1 MNTKRKLQ
9 SLVWI
14 AGILFVLLASVT
26 TGALAKSD
34 NHVASAP
41 LGGQVVPAGNVIN
54 GYSLAE
60 AAAAT
65 SYFNTGPRTK
75 DTLPEDF
82 PFQILYIKPDG
93 STNFSVG
100 AGRMFYVPVIFSDDT
115 DLQYWPLFPDVTN
128 PAAVSA
134 YYFDPAQLGG
144 DYFRIIVDGQV
155 TDLGPEYAVG
165 AVTPG
170 LPSGGNNYTVV
181 AAFLTRLPK
190 GMHTV
195 TIAAHLSGAF
205 ILGAFGGP
213 YEFEI
218 PYTVVVK

>member
-1 MNTKRKLQ
+1 MNIKRKLQ

-26 TGALAKSD
+26 TPTLAKND
-34 NHVASAP
+34 DQLASAP
-41 LGGQVVPAGNVIN
+41 LGGQVVPAGTVVKD
-54 GYSLAE
+54 YSLAA

-65 SYFNTGPRTK
+65 AYFNTGPRTVN
-75 DTLPEDF
+75 TLPDEF
-82 PFQILYIKPDG
+82 PFQILYIKPDN
-93 STNFSVG
+93 SNTFYVS
-100 AGRMFYVPVIFSDDT
+100 AGKMFYVPVIFSDDT
-115 DLQYWPLFPDVTN
+115 DAQYWSYPDVAN

-155 TDLGPEYAVG
+155 ADLGPEYAVG

-170 LPSGGNNYTVV
+170 LLSGGNNYTVV

-190 GMHTV
+190 GVHTV
-195 TIAAHLSGAF
+195 TIAARLSGAF
-205 ILGAFGGP
+205 IIGAFGGP

>member
-26 TGALAKSD
+26 TAALAKND
-34 NHVASAP
+34 DQVASAP
-41 LGGQVVPAGNVIN
+41 LGGQVVPAGTVVKD
-54 GYSLAE
+54 YSLAA

-65 SYFNTGPRTK
+65 AYFNTGSRTVN
-75 DTLPEDF
+75 TLPDEF
-82 PFQILYIKPDG
+82 PFQILYIKPDN
-93 STNFSVG
+93 TNTFYVS
-100 AGRMFYVPVIFSDDT
+100 AGKMFYVPVIFSDDT
-115 DLQYWPLFPDVTN
+115 DAQYWSYPDVTN

-144 DYFRIIVDGQV
+144 DYFRIMVDGQV

-190 GMHTV
+190 GVHTV
-195 TIAAHLSGAF
+195 TIAARLSGAF
-205 ILGAFGGP
+205 IIAAFGGP

-218 PYTVVVK
+218 PYTIVVK